1 MSVVTPARSTSYVG
15 NSLSPPLSDFNST
28 GSDDGYHEKF
38 VNLKLLVK
46 EQQKQIESKHVQ
58 CEALK
63 TIKES
68 LAEERRENSE
78 LIENNKKLQCMVA
91 LLHDRLVENGLSTRT
106 EFDAIDAL
114 VPPSRQLLDHLT
126 EENKKLQK
134 KLEYL
139 KVDPAKM
146 EQLYKVGFF
155 ISCGQ
160 CRFFQICSNTRW
172 MSDDKLSECQRRVE
186 IVKGLFEG
194 THLSISKQ
202 AIHSWFLV

>member
-1 MSVVTPARSTSYVG
+1 MVTPARSTSYVG
-15 NSLSPPLSDFNST
+15 NSSSPVSDFNST
-28 GSDDGYHEKF
+28 GSDDGYREKF
-38 VNLKLLVK
+38 VNLKFLVK
-46 EQQKQIESKHVQ
+46 EQQKQLESKRVQ

-63 TIKES
+63 SIQES

-78 LIENNKKLQCMVA
+78 LIENNKKLQRIVA

-106 EFDAIDAL
+106 EFDAIDTQ
-114 VPPSRQLLDHLT
+114 VPPSMQLLENLI

-160 CRFFQICSNTRW
+160 CRFFQICSDTR
-172 MSDDKLSECQRRVE
+172 
-186 IVKGLFEG
+186 
-194 THLSISKQ
+194 
-202 AIHSWFLV
+202 